1 MRRQQIRFRRLVSLL
16 ASVHAT
22 MGFAA
27 TPADLVFV
35 NGAVYTVDAARSW
48 ASAVAVTGDRISYV
62 GEASIAREFV
72 GSDTRV
78 INLHGRMLLPG
89 FQDSHVHP
97 GMVADPARTV
107 KLDGLVDREAVLQRI
122 REFAE
127 ARPDAPWIEGGGW
140 DEAAFLPSGLPN
152 RQMLDGVVPD
162 RPAFLYNNSG
172 HAAWANSAALAVAN
186 ITAETP
192 NPPNGLIERDANS
205 EPTGV
210 LHEDSAMALM
220 EVVIPPWTHEEHLRN
235 LATALREMSRLGITA
250 LEDAMATPEIAAAYK
265 TLDDRGELYQR
276 SRLCLPFEPEEDDE
290 TQFQSFLTQR
300 AELAGTRL
308 SANCVKLFLD
318 GAYGSHTVVL
328 LEPYSDDAS
337 YGKGELFIERER
349 LMRLVSRLDA
359 AGFQIHVHAQG
370 DGAVRAALDSFAE
383 ARRRNGFRDN
393 RHTIAHLCLI
403 NAADISR
410 FRSLGVIA
418 NFTPLWSL
426 GDAWETV
433 FAPRL
438 FGPER
443 SQHIFETR
451 TLLDAG
457 VMLVWGSDWDVTGVS
472 PLDGL
477 ETATT
482 HRYPGG
488 IDLEGKV
495 DSTWNPDE
503 RVSLE
508 QAIVAYTSTGAY
520 LMHDDTSRGSL
531 TAGKLADLVVLDK
544 NLFETAPLD
553 IHNVQVDMT
562 VIGGEVVFSRTGD

>member
-1 MRRQQIRFRRLVSLL
+1 
-16 ASVHAT
+16 
-22 MGFAA
+22 
-27 TPADLVFV
+27 
-35 NGAVYTVDAARSW
+35 
-48 ASAVAVTGDRISYV
+48 
-62 GEASIAREFV
+62 
-72 GSDTRV
+72 
-78 INLHGRMLLPG
+78 
-89 FQDSHVHP
+89 
-97 GMVADPARTV
+97 
-107 KLDGLVDREAVLQRI
+107 
-122 REFAE
+122 
-127 ARPDAPWIEGGGW
+127 
-140 DEAAFLPSGLPN
+140 
-152 RQMLDGVVPD
+152 
-162 RPAFLYNNSG
+162 
-172 HAAWANSAALAVAN
+172 
-186 ITAETP
+186 
-192 NPPNGLIERDANS
+192 
-205 EPTGV
+205 
-210 LHEDSAMALM
+210 MALM
-220 EVVIPPWTHEEHLRN
+220 EAVIPPWTHEEHVRN
-235 LATALREMSRLGITA
+235 LTTALREMSRLGITA

-290 TQFQSFLTQR
+290 TQFRSFLTQR
-300 AELAGTRL
+300 AELAGNRL

-349 LMRLVSRLDA
+349 LIRLVSRLDA
-359 AGFQIHVHAQG
+359 TGFQIHVHAQG

-403 NAADISR
+403 NAADIPR

-495 DSTWNPDE
+495 DSTWNPGE

-562 VIGGEVVFSRTGD
+562 VIGGEVVFSRTGN